1 MWGYFEKSE
10 GGGNCKVCK
19 CFVKTS
25 GNKTNLN
32 NHLKKK
38 HPSVI
43 NQILCNKTSKT
54 TTKTKSSHLS
64 QLQSE
69 SEDIDN
75 PDIPDNFKVEML
87 EELAE
92 NIIST
97 VS

>member
-25 GNKTNLN
+25 GNTTNLN
-32 NHLKKK
+32 NHLKRK
-38 HPSVI
+38 HPSVF
-43 NQILCNKTSKT
+43 NKIKMYTKT

-64 QLQSE
+64 QLQSK

-75 PDIPDNFKVEML
+75 PDIPDNFKDEML

-97 VS
+97 AS